1 MSYIHEALKKAQKD
15 KDTLAGKFGSIWS
28 NRYGR
33 RVIIRERLVSACI
46 ILVAV
51 GFSAYTWLHS
61 VGQLSSGHEKKLAVS
76 QSATKPPDL
85 LGPHT
90 PRVLPSDEDSL
101 NSQGSQVRKKPT
113 NRVLPARKRVIKEAE
128 KPPLALRK
136 DLRHDNSTTLYS
148 QALALQKEG
157 RLQEARKLYEA
168 ALQRSPR
175 LVSALNNLG
184 AIYIKEK
191 NIAAARRVFEKAIRI
206 DANYVD
212 PYYNLACL
220 HALQN
225 DVGRSLFY
233 LKKAVSVDEAARKWA
248 ETDEDLLNLRGHI
261 QYEKIVKGAQKS

>member
-15 KDTLAGKFGSIWS
+15 KDILAGKFGSIWS

-33 RVIIRERLVSACI
+33 HGLIRERLVSACI
-46 ILVAV
+46 ILAAV

-61 VGQLSSGHEKKLAVS
+61 VGQLSSGDEKKLAVD
-76 QSATKPPDL
+76 QSAAKPPDL
-85 LGPHT
+85 LSHHT
-90 PRVLPSDEDSL
+90 PRVLPSDEASL
-101 NSQGSQVRKKPT
+101 NSQGPQVKKKPT
-113 NRVLPARKRVIKEAE
+113 NRALPARKRVIKDAE
-128 KPPLALRK
+128 KPPQALRNS
-136 DLRHDNSTTLYS
+136 RHDNSATLYS

-191 NIAAARRVFEKAIRI
+191 NVAAARRVFEKAIRI